1 MHKIT
6 VEITDPA
13 GGYVGL
19 VYPDRLS
26 NMLSWCVDNT
36 PQHKYPTSFCKD
48 DPPLDWNWKN
58 VGDQNHQTQRV
69 VEFWFGDPHVAMAF
83 ALRWS

>member
-19 VYPDRLS
+19 VFPERLS

-36 PQHKYPTSFCKD
+36 PQHKYPTSFCEG
-48 DPPLDWNWKN
+48 DPPLDWICRERGN
-58 VGDQNHQTQRV
+58 QNHQTLRV
-69 VEFWFGDPHVAMAF
+69 VEFCFGDPQVAMAF

>member
-13 GGYVGL
+13 YVGL
-19 VYPDRLS
+19 VYPAWIS

-36 PQHKYPTSFCKD
+36 PQHKYPTSFCEG
-48 DPPLDWNWKN
+48 DPPLDWNWRN
-58 VGDQNHQTQRV
+58 RGNQNHQTLRV
-69 VEFWFGDPHVAMAF
+69 AEFWFDDPQVAMAF